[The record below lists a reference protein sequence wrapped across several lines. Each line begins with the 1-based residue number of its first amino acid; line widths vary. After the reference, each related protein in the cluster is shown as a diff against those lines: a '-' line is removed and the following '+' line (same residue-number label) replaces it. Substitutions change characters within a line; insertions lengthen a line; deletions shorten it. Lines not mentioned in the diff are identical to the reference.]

1 MLFCIQNKYFRRNNM
16 TNATKRILEKKAQ
29 VEAKRNIHDV
39 AAATVDNER
48 KNAEKQD
55 KEYSFAEANRDR
67 MNALLAM
74 QGINRDDKNSI
85 FAI

>member
-1 MLFCIQNKYFRRNNM
+1 M
-16 TNATKRILEKKAQ
+16 TNLTKRILEKKSQ

-48 KNAEKQD
+48 KIAKEQG
-55 KEYSFAEANRDR
+55 KEYSREDANRDR

-74 QGINRDDKNSI
+74 QGINCERL
-85 FAI
+85 

>member
-1 MLFCIQNKYFRRNNM
+1 MLFCIQNKHFRINNM
-16 TNATKRILEKKAQ
+16 TNLTKRILEKKSQ

-48 KNAEKQD
+48 KIAKEQG
-55 KEYSFAEANRDR
+55 KEYSREEANRDR

-74 QGINRDDKNSI
+74 PVINREYN
-85 FAI
+85 

>member
-1 MLFCIQNKYFRRNNM
+1 MLFCVQNKYFRRNNM
-16 TNATKRILEKKAQ
+16 TDLTKRILEKKAQ

-48 KNAEKQD
+48 KIAKKQD
-55 KEYSFAEANRDR
+55 KEYSEDANRNR

-74 QGINRDDKNSI
+74 PSINHEYN
-85 FAI
+85 

>member
-16 TNATKRILEKKAQ
+16 TNLTKRILEKKSQ

-39 AAATVDNER
+39 AATVDNER
-48 KNAEKQD
+48 KIAEKQD
-55 KEYSFAEANRDR
+55 KKYSFAEANRDR

-74 QGINRDDKNSI
+74 QGINRED
-85 FAI
+85 

>member
-16 TNATKRILEKKAQ
+16 TDLTKRILEKKSQ

-48 KNAEKQD
+48 KIAKEQG
-55 KEYSFAEANRDR
+55 KEYSREEANRDR

-74 QGINRDDKNSI
+74 QGINHDRL
-85 FAI
+85 

>member
-1 MLFCIQNKYFRRNNM
+1 M
-16 TNATKRILEKKAQ
+16 TNLTKRILEKKSQ

-48 KNAEKQD
+48 KIAKEQG
-55 KEYSFAEANRDR
+55 KEYSREEANRDR

-74 QGINRDDKNSI
+74 QGINCERL
-85 FAI
+85 

>member
-1 MLFCIQNKYFRRNNM
+1 M

-48 KNAEKQD
+48 KIAKEQG
-55 KEYSFAEANRDR
+55 KEYSREDANRDR

-74 QGINRDDKNSI
+74 QGINHEY
-85 FAI
+85 

>member
-1 MLFCIQNKYFRRNNM
+1 MILYILNKYFRRNNM

-29 VEAKRNIHDV
+29 VEAKKNIHDV

-48 KNAEKQD
+48 KIAKEQG
-55 KEYSFAEANRDR
+55 KEYSREDANRDR

-74 QGINRDDKNSI
+74 QGINRED
-85 FAI
+85 

>member
-1 MLFCIQNKYFRRNNM
+1 MLFYIQNEYFRRNNM

-74 QGINRDDKNSI
+74 QGINRED
-85 FAI
+85 

>member
-1 MLFCIQNKYFRRNNM
+1 M
-16 TNATKRILEKKAQ
+16 TNLTKRILEKKSQ

-48 KNAEKQD
+48 KIAKEQG
-55 KEYSFAEANRDR
+55 KEYSREEANRDR

-74 QGINRDDKNSI
+74 PVINREYN
-85 FAI
+85 

>member
-74 QGINRDDKNSI
+74 QGINRED
-85 FAI
+85 

>member
-1 MLFCIQNKYFRRNNM
+1 MLFCVKNKYFRRNNM

-29 VEAKRNIHDV
+29 VEAKKNIHDV

-48 KNAEKQD
+48 KIA
-55 KEYSFAEANRDR
+55 KEQGKKYSFAEANRDR

-74 QGINRDDKNSI
+74 QGINRED
-85 FAI
+85 

>member
-1 MLFCIQNKYFRRNNM
+1 M

-39 AAATVDNER
+39 VAATVDNER

-74 QGINRDDKNSI
+74 QGINRED
-85 FAI
+85 

>member
-1 MLFCIQNKYFRRNNM
+1 MLFCVQNKYFRRNNM
-16 TNATKRILEKKAQ
+16 TNLTKRILEKKAQ

-48 KNAEKQD
+48 KIAEKQD
-55 KEYSFAEANRDR
+55 KKYSFAEANRDR

-74 QGINRDDKNSI
+74 QGINRED
-85 FAI
+85 

>member
-1 MLFCIQNKYFRRNNM
+1 M

-48 KNAEKQD
+48 KIAKEQG
-55 KEYSFAEANRDR
+55 KEYSREEANRDR

-74 QGINRDDKNSI
+74 QGINRED
-85 FAI
+85 

>member
-1 MLFCIQNKYFRRNNM
+1 MLFCVQNKYFRRNNM

-74 QGINRDDKNSI
+74 QGINRED
-85 FAI
+85 

>member
-1 MLFCIQNKYFRRNNM
+1 MLFCIQNKHFRINNM
-16 TNATKRILEKKAQ
+16 TNLTKRILEKKSQ

-48 KNAEKQD
+48 KIAKEQG
-55 KEYSFAEANRDR
+55 KEYSREEANRDR

-74 QGINRDDKNSI
+74 QGINRED
-85 FAI
+85 

>member
-1 MLFCIQNKYFRRNNM
+1 MLFCVQNKYFRRNNM

-48 KNAEKQD
+48 KMAEKQD
-55 KEYSFAEANRDR
+55 KKYSLEDANRDR

-74 QGINRDDKNSI
+74 QGINRED
-85 FAI
+85 

>member
-1 MLFCIQNKYFRRNNM
+1 M
-16 TNATKRILEKKAQ
+16 TDLTKRILEKKSQ

-48 KNAEKQD
+48 KIAKEQG
-55 KEYSFAEANRDR
+55 KEYSREDANRDR

-74 QGINRDDKNSI
+74 QGINRDRL
-85 FAI
+85 

>member
-16 TNATKRILEKKAQ
+16 TNLTKRILEKKSQ

-48 KNAEKQD
+48 KIAKEQG
-55 KEYSFAEANRDR
+55 KEYSREEANRDR

-74 QGINRDDKNSI
+74 QGINHERL
-85 FAI
+85 

>member
-1 MLFCIQNKYFRRNNM
+1 M

-74 QGINRDDKNSI
+74 QGINREDQNSI

>member
-1 MLFCIQNKYFRRNNM
+1 MLFYVQNKYFRRNNM

-74 QGINRDDKNSI
+74 QGINRED
-85 FAI
+85 

>member
-1 MLFCIQNKYFRRNNM
+1 M

-29 VEAKRNIHDV
+29 VEAKKNIHDV

-48 KNAEKQD
+48 KIAKEQG
-55 KEYSFAEANRDR
+55 KEYSREEANRDR

-74 QGINRDDKNSI
+74 QGINRED
-85 FAI
+85 

>member
-1 MLFCIQNKYFRRNNM
+1 M

-29 VEAKRNIHDV
+29 VEAKKNIHDV

-48 KNAEKQD
+48 KIAQEQG
-55 KEYSFAEANRDR
+55 KEYSREDANRDR

-74 QGINRDDKNSI
+74 QGINREDYN
-85 FAI
+85 

>member
-1 MLFCIQNKYFRRNNM
+1 M

-48 KNAEKQD
+48 KNAEK
-55 KEYSFAEANRDR
+55 
-67 MNALLAM
+67 
-74 QGINRDDKNSI
+74 
-85 FAI
+85 